1 MLTRSNVC
9 EHNSIVHN
17 HSYISLKKQCLSPFA
32 FQWSTL
38 CVRTCVSNSTSEL
51 TVCVHVR
58 DRAAA
63 SLAAAL
69 SRAVGRFLDANK
81 NPSRKVKEIDNRG
94 SHYWVARYWAEELAL
109 QGEDQRLK
117 DTFSGM
123 AEELKEKEAAILS
136 DMVECQGKTVDIGGY
151 YHVDKAKADVAMNPS
166 AIFNGIIARLAQGP
180 DARI

>member
-81 NPSRKVKEIDNRG
+81 NPSRKAFPCLWSSWLRTVVIADPDKTMLT
-94 SHYWVARYWAEELAL
+94 A
-109 QGEDQRLK
+109 
-117 DTFSGM
+117 M
-123 AEELKEKEAAILS
+123 A
-136 DMVECQGKTVDIGGY
+136 IGDG
-151 YHVDKAKADVAMNPS
+151 VGGAGGC
-166 AIFNGIIARLAQGP
+166 FGGP
-180 DARI
+180 MLGC